1 MQELAWFGWGSIWA
15 FSVASSGD
23 DPSSSADLRVVI
35 TITELGFLSPSAD
48 SIHTCCCLVSL
59 LCLLDFMFQFSTSYI
74 SLLWSVNC
82 SNWLLIDT
90 PLTTAQIPERLD
102 IQDEEEEVLELL
114 LQPHWNP
121 TAVTHPLPQFASP
134 VPAALFTHLACLR
147 TCWLACSPSTAS
159 QLHMPPSDPHHPFLL
174 PLKNSS
180 TNRSL
185 SLLSCNKWRH
195 RKMCSSSS
203 HNVRTKFTNDGEERE
218 TAPWKSLA
226 HAIALNLLL
235 HILSPCSREVGS
247 RVAA

>member
-82 SNWLLIDT
+82 SNWLLIDS
-90 PLTTAQIPERLD
+90 PLTTAQIPERLH

-134 VPAALFTHLACLR
+134 VPAALFTHLACLH
-147 TCWLACSPSTAS
+147 TCWLACSPSTANYTCPLLNS
-159 QLHMPPSDPHHPFLL
+159 FFLL
-174 PLKNSS
+174 RTLQQID
-180 TNRSL
+180 RF
-185 SLLSCNKWRH
+185 LSCPA
-195 RKMCSSSS
+195 
-203 HNVRTKFTNDGEERE
+203 TNDDTEKCVHRLHTTSARNLPMMG
-218 TAPWKSLA
+218 KSVKRR
-226 HAIALNLLL
+226 
-235 HILSPCSREVGS
+235 PGS
-247 RVAA
+247 RSRMP